1 MSGDNEYK
9 DYQPKKAIVNKPLAW
24 PDLALSEQVKTLRFF
39 RDKDN
44 NIMAMPVVFFD
55 PTQTGLNVLPM
66 GRCGISDPTTL
77 NSYAR
82 VFGLPCCGWPETTLG
97 LVTHSTQMVQK
108 NANLEAQRTPTTFRS
123 IATAIAA
130 ASVIWTPAA
139 GRRFRLMGGIISFA
153 GPIYAAAAIN
163 QISFQDE
170 ATDMQFHFN
179 FWVPT
184 VAEPIPH
191 IAFDLK
197 PNGYLSLVA
206 DNRLRV
212 LNSGGNFTAGNI
224 RITVWGTEEV

>member
-1 MSGDNEYK
+1 
-9 DYQPKKAIVNKPLAW
+9 
-24 PDLALSEQVKTLRFF
+24 
-39 RDKDN
+39 
-44 NIMAMPVVFFD
+44 
-55 PTQTGLNVLPM
+55 
-66 GRCGISDPTTL
+66 
-77 NSYAR
+77 
-82 VFGLPCCGWPETTLG
+82 
-97 LVTHSTQMVQK
+97 VQK